1 MLSFSLDR
9 LRVPCHDTQDNSVT
23 DLALRKGRRL
33 IHRGYVW
40 GGGGGD
46 GVDGIPETAMSLA
59 TSPLCPPCWVRRNSS
74 AMPSILLKIGL
85 PSLARADWLKAST
98 SVCICT
104 WVVGVRQHCV
114 ETLGRMN
121 GILLLMGEWL
131 LAVRGLRR

>member
-46 GVDGIPETAMSLA
+46 GVDGIPDDDGICKRRRSENVYTAKLVHLQRVLRVADRAPVPMTQQQRWIKHNKTKSVSSQ
-59 TSPLCPPCWVRRNSS
+59 TQNSN
-74 AMPSILLKIGL
+74 M
-85 PSLARADWLKAST
+85 LKAHELST
-98 SVCICT
+98 VLC
-104 WVVGVRQHCV
+104 
-114 ETLGRMN
+114 
-121 GILLLMGEWL
+121 
-131 LAVRGLRR
+131 